1 MQHPLLDLLSWVRY
15 LSDIDYHLHIY
26 GKRGDLNVD
35 RDIGDSAR
43 RLVGMLLPKGAE
55 DDLLHE
61 LHEQRELEAQTQRA
75 LSQKHH
81 MSPAEMS
88 RYHFGS

>member
-15 LSDIDYHLHIY
+15 LSDIYHHLHIY
-26 GKRGDLNVD
+26 EKRGDLNVD

-61 LHEQRELEAQTQRA
+61 LHEQRELEAQGA